1 MSTLSYVSDNMRD
14 FIKSTIG
21 VQIYEGVTALV
32 YVSACLLH
40 TKSSDPPI
48 FQSGHGSLEKL
59 NSKVMATL

>member
-1 MSTLSYVSDNMRD
+1 MWD

-21 VQIYEGVTALV
+21 VQVYEGVTALV

-48 FQSGHGSLEKL
+48 FQSVHGSLEEL
-59 NSKVMATL
+59 NSKIMATL